1 MRNDQLHY
9 VHMIRNSRQRLFCCG
24 SPFFTQT
31 VPPVRSA
38 QPVPGKLI
46 PVPVFL
52 QCCSLGGRHSLGFR
66 QSGRISPSRHK
77 SHNLPKLR

>member
-9 VHMIRNSRQRLFCCG
+9 VHMIRNSEQRLFCCG

-31 VPPVRSA
+31 VLSVRSA
-38 QPVPGKLI
+38 QPVPGKY
-46 PVPVFL
+46 VWSSVFL
-52 QCCSLGGRHSLGFR
+52 QCCSMGGRHSLGFR
-66 QSGRISPSRHK
+66 KSGRSFPSRHK